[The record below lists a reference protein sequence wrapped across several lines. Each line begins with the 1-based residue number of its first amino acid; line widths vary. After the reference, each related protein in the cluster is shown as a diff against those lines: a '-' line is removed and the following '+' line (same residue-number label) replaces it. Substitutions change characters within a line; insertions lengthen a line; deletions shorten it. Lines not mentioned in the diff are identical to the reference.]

1 MKMFNF
7 ISGRLENG
15 NGKTTDKIL
24 LQPDA
29 TLPQA
34 LRKTNLITPLIEK
47 IYHRAEL
54 SRIRERVAADLEA
67 RKGNSMLVVSPNGD
81 TGASL
86 LVVALGYYIAYAC
99 RQKVLLIDC
108 NMCHPDLHTF
118 FNLPQSH
125 GLTDLIQ
132 DDLSWRD
139 VVKDTGIERLHII
152 TTGSVDDNISADLRH
167 FHIQNLF
174 KDIQDQF
181 DLIICDTSPVLQNNL
196 NIASLRSMTDYCILV
211 IKKLV
216 TTKGQFKK
224 AQNVIE
230 SGNGKIDAIIVNEH
244 DTDKSPLNQ
253 LFT

>member
-1 MKMFNF
+1 MKMFYL
-7 ISGRLENG
+7 ISGRSANG
-15 NGKTTDKIL
+15 NEETPDKIL
-24 LQPDA
+24 LQPKA
-29 TLPQA
+29 PLPQA
-34 LRKTNLITPLIEK
+34 LRKTNLITPIIEK

-67 RKGNSMLVVSPNGD
+67 RKGNSMFIVSPNGD

-86 LVVALGYYIAYAC
+86 LVVALGYYTAYAC

-108 NMCHPDLHTF
+108 NMCHPGLHTF

-132 DDLSWRD
+132 NDLSGRD
-139 VVKDTGIERLHII
+139 IVKDTGIERLHII
-152 TTGSVDDNISADLRH
+152 TTGSVDDNISVDLRH
-167 FHIQNLF
+167 CHLQKLF
-174 KDIQDQF
+174 KDIQSEF

-196 NIASLRSMTDYCILV
+196 NISSLSSMTDYCILV

-216 TTKGQFKK
+216 TTKGQFKE

-230 SGNGKIDAIIVNEH
+230 SGNGKIDAIVVNEH
-244 DTDKSPLNQ
+244 DTDKLPLNK
-253 LFT
+253 LLT

>member
-1 MKMFNF
+1 MKIFYF
-7 ISGRLENG
+7 ISGRSGGG
-15 NGKTTDKIL
+15 NGETADKLL

-34 LRKTNLITPLIEK
+34 LRKTHLIAPIVEK
-47 IYHRAEL
+47 IYHCAEL
-54 SRIRERVAADLEA
+54 SRIRERVVADLKA
-67 RKGNSMLVVSPNGD
+67 RKGNSILVVSPNGD

-99 RQKVLLIDC
+99 RQKVLLVDC

-125 GLTDLIQ
+125 GLTDLLEN
-132 DDLSWRD
+132 DLSWRD
-139 VVKDTGIERLHII
+139 IVKDTGIERLHII
-152 TTGSVDDNISADLRH
+152 TTGSVANNISLDLRH

-181 DLIICDTSPVLQNNL
+181 DVIICDTSPVLQNNC
-196 NIASLRSMTDYCILV
+196 NIASLGSMTDYCIL
-211 IKKLV
+211 IMKRLV

-230 SGNGKIDAIIVNEH
+230 SGNGKIDAIVLNEH

-253 LFT
+253 LLA